1 MKTILLGFDAFS
13 PEVFERLDKQNRL
26 PNLGRMAQRGDYA
39 PLEVANPPQSEVSW
53 TSIATG
59 LDAGGHG
66 MFDFVH
72 RDPQTYGLTVSLLP
86 TQRSLWG
93 LQFVPPFTARTIFDQ
108 AISDGFPATALWWP
122 AMFPAR
128 PQSPVHTIPGLG
140 TPDIHGRLGVG
151 FLFTSDT
158 QHPPRLGKTR
168 VCFWNKGSGTTYH
181 SQLPGPIR
189 HKKGSAEEMKLEL
202 TLEIKDEQSA
212 LCLVGKQAIPLR
224 LGEWSPVL
232 EFAFPASWFTTVKVV
247 TRLILTQIKGEVRL
261 YFLPLQ
267 IHPLASPWH
276 YAAPR
281 PFIQKVWRQ
290 FGPFLT
296 LGWPQDTTGLEEG
309 CISDAQFLALCDTIF
324 ATRESILFYLLDS
337 FQEGVLGP
345 VFDSLD
351 RIQHMF
357 WRTRPDVIEAWYTR
371 LDHLVGRV
379 QQRLKETKRQDT
391 QLLVVSD
398 HGFADFNYKVHLNRW
413 LIDQG
418 FLAAASPPAAAS
430 FANVQWHQSQAYA
443 LGLNSLY
450 LNLLGREGQGS
461 VPHETMPILIEKIK
475 QQLLAWRGPDGG
487 PVVNQVWTRDEAYT
501 GTLGVYGPDLLIG
514 YAPGYRASSETGLGG
529 WGQTSLG
536 PNQDHWHGDHCFAP
550 QAVPGVLFAPHLQQR
565 IAQPSYRDVPA
576 LVLGKPITG
585 GQVSPPP
592 LTDEEQEVVQERL
605 KELGYL

>member
-1 MKTILLGFDAFS
+1 MKTILLGLDAFS
-13 PEVFERLDKQNRL
+13 PQVFERLDGQNRL

-86 TQRSLWG
+86 TQRGLWG
-93 LQFVPPFTARTIFDQ
+93 VQFIPPFTAHTIFDQ
-108 AISDGFPATALWWP
+108 AVYDGFSATSLWWP

-128 PQSPVHTIPGLG
+128 PQSPVRTIPGLG

-151 FLFTSDT
+151 ILFTNDIH
-158 QHPPRLGKTR
+158 HPPRLGKTR
-168 VCFWNKGSGTTYH
+168 VCFWRKGSGNTYH
-181 SQLPGPIR
+181 GQLPGPIQ
-189 HKKGSAEEMKLEL
+189 HKKNATEEMKLDL
-202 TLEIKDEQSA
+202 VLEIKDEQVA
-212 LCLVGKQAIPLR
+212 LCRVGKQTVPLR

-232 EFAFPASWFTTVKVV
+232 EFAFPTGWFTTVKVV
-247 TRLILTQIKGEVRL
+247 TRIILTQIKGEVRL

-281 PFIQKVWRQ
+281 PFIQKIWRQ

-296 LGWPQDTTGLEEG
+296 LGWPQDTTGLEDG
-309 CISDAQFLALCDTIF
+309 CISDDQFLALCDTIF
-324 ATRESILFYLLDS
+324 AARESILFYLLDS
-337 FQEGVLGP
+337 FQEGVLGS

-357 WRTRPDVIEAWYTR
+357 WRTRPDVIEAWYVR
-371 LDHLVGRV
+371 LDHLVERV
-379 QQRLKETKRQDT
+379 QQRLNETKRQGT

-413 LIDQG
+413 LIEHG
-418 FLAAASPPAAAS
+418 FLAAAFAS
-430 FANVQWHQSQAYA
+430 DANFANVNWSQTQAYG

-450 LNLLGREGQGS
+450 LNLSGREGQGS
-461 VPHETMPILIEKIK
+461 VPHEAAPLLIEKIR
-475 QQLLAWRGPDGG
+475 QQLLAWRGPDDR
-487 PVVNQVWTRDEAYT
+487 PVVNQVWTRNEAYT
-501 GTLGVYGPDLLIG
+501 GSLGMYGPDLLIG
-514 YAPGYRASSETGLGG
+514 YTPGYRASSETGLGG
-529 WGQTSLG
+529 WGQTTLE

-550 QAVPGVLFAPHLQQR
+550 QTVPGVLFAPDLQQR
-565 IAQPSYRDVPA
+565 AAQPSYRDIPTM
-576 LVLGKPITG
+576 VLGKPITG

-592 LTDEEQEVVQERL
+592 LTNEEQEIVQERL